1 MRTASDDG
9 EQAGAGDEDG
19 GGASASAN
27 IFGDALKKPLRE
39 TSNHSF
45 KNGLSLA
52 KP

>member
-1 MRTASDDG
+1 VRTASDDG
-9 EQAGAGDEDG
+9 EQAGAGDEDA

-27 IFGDALKKPLRE
+27 NFGNARKKPLRE

-45 KNGLSLA
+45 KNGLSVA